1 MGPGPACG
9 AWPHEPRAPANRAA
23 VQSAVV
29 PNRRTGIAVIA
40 VMLAASG
47 LAFLRAEQ
55 LKLERSPV
63 GGTHVRKYF
72 STTCAPVLP
81 HTRCASHSALMT
93 FRLRE
98 PGRVALA
105 MVDTSGATVERLT
118 PAAGRRMPKGRVTL
132 RWDGRTD
139 AGAQAPEGTY
149 HLRVH
154 LISLDRTITIPD
166 PIQLDL
172 TPPTVTLLST
182 PGSPTIRYRTSEPG
196 ILLVRAEGT
205 GPDAG
210 HGALFRG
217 HDGRVHFRRTR
228 LAGAEVTVT
237 LVAVDRAGNRSAP
250 VSAGSL
256 RLPA

>member
-1 MGPGPACG
+1 VRGLSP
-9 AWPHEPRAPANRAA
+9 NDAA

-29 PNRRTGIAVIA
+29 PSRRTGIVVIA

-63 GGTHVRKYF
+63 GGTHVKKYF
-72 STTCAPVLP
+72 STTCAPVHP
-81 HTRCASHSALMT
+81 HTRCASHSALMR
-93 FRLRE
+93 FRLRQ

-105 MVDTSGATVERLT
+105 IVDTSGDTIERLT
-118 PAAGRRMPKGRVTL
+118 PAAGRQMRKGRVTL

-139 AGAQAPEGTY
+139 GGGNAPEGTY

-154 LISLDRTITIPD
+154 LLSLGRTITIPD

-172 TPPTVTLLST
+172 TPPTLTLLSK
-182 PGSPTIRYRTSEPG
+182 PGSRPVRYETSEPG
-196 ILLVRAEGT
+196 VVLVRATGT
-205 GPDAG
+205 GSDAG
-210 HGALFRG
+210 RGALFRG
-217 HDGRVHFRRTR
+217 RDGRVHFRHTK
-228 LAGAEVTVT
+228 LSGAEVSVT

-250 VSAGSL
+250 VSAGSF